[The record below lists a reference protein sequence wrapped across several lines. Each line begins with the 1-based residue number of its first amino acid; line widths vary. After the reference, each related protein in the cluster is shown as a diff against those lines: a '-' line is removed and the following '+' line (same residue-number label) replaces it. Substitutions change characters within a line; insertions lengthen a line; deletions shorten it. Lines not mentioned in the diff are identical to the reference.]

1 MPVLFFVIT
10 SYPNSIFLA
19 IVFIINLV
27 MIWPTH
33 FFILSNHRI
42 KPDNFRNVCKSE
54 FVRVK
59 AKVHFD
65 IVTVFGAIWSE
76 FFEK

>member
-1 MPVLFFVIT
+1 MIYFF
-10 SYPNSIFLA
+10 
-19 IVFIINLV
+19 
-27 MIWPTH
+27 
-33 FFILSNHRI
+33 LSNHRM
-42 KPDNFRNVCKSE
+42 KPDNFNNVCKAE

-76 FFEK
+76 FF

>member
-1 MPVLFFVIT
+1 MI
-10 SYPNSIFLA
+10 YIFL
-19 IVFIINLV
+19 
-27 MIWPTH
+27 
-33 FFILSNHRI
+33 SNEM
-42 KPDNFRNVCKSE
+42 NNVCKAE

-76 FFEK
+76 FF

>member
-1 MPVLFFVIT
+1 MIYFF
-10 SYPNSIFLA
+10 
-19 IVFIINLV
+19 
-27 MIWPTH
+27 
-33 FFILSNHRI
+33 LSNDRI
-42 KPDNFRNVCKSE
+42 KPDNFSNVCKSE
-54 FVRVK
+54 FVK